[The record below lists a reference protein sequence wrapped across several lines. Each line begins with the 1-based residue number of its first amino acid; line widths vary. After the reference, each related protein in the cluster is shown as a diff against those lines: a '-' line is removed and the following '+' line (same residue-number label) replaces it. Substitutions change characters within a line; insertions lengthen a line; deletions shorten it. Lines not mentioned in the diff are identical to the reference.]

1 MFFSRRRE
9 MYINNTLRKP
19 VKLMR
24 NAEAAAP
31 SSSAPLHSSSV
42 RRHLFFL
49 SFTPF
54 PFHSFLLICV
64 PAAQINRC
72 AATEALTWRVRRGRV
87 CVAAAAASEVKV
99 QLITLRLV
107 DLRGK
112 MSEPAP
118 RNLSWLAGPSGGELR
133 RAEPSRP
140 AALVRECEFQIY
152 K

>member
-24 NAEAAAP
+24 NAEAAAAP

-49 SFTPF
+49 SFSPF

-72 AATEALTWRVRRGRV
+72 AATLALTCQVRRGRV
-87 CVAAAAASEVKV
+87 CVAAAASEVKV

-133 RAEPSRP
+133 RAEPSWP
-140 AALVRECEFQIY
+140 AALVRKCEFQIY